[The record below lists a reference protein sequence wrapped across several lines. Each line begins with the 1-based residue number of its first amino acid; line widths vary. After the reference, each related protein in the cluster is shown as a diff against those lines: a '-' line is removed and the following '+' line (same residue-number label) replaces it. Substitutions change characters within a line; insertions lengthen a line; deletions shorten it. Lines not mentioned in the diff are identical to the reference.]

1 MRFFRLLI
9 QLALLVLLIV
19 GAVSL
24 WENWRTGDWL
34 PNWFTQ
40 KNKLENTQTVVLQ
53 EITSLGKLELV
64 RYNFKDIVE
73 QQITKQWLPDAKA
86 VLIVQGEAV
95 GCVDLTQMDIADID
109 AGQDTLVIH
118 LPEPEVCY
126 FKIDHDRSKVYNTEY
141 AFMEEAQLVQE
152 AYKQAERQIRQSALD
167 MGILEQTRE
176 NARKM
181 LTPILERTSGKKV
194 VLLFPMKGEL
204 PKLR

>member
-1 MRFFRLLI
+1 MRFLRLLI
-9 QLALLVLLIV
+9 QLFVIFLLMV
-19 GAVSL
+19 GVISL

-34 PNWFTQ
+34 PNWFSQ

-73 QQITKQWLPDAKA
+73 QQITKLWLPDAKA

-95 GCVDLTQMDIADID
+95 GCIDLTQMDIADIE
-109 AGQDTLVIH
+109 AGADTLVIH
-118 LPEPEVCY
+118 LPEPELCF

-152 AYKQAERQIRQSALD
+152 GYKQAERQIRQSALD

-194 VLLFPMKGEL
+194 VLRFPMKADL

>member
-1 MRFFRLLI
+1 MRFLRLLV
-9 QLALLVLLIV
+9 QLVFIFLLIV

-34 PNWFTQ
+34 PNWFTK

-73 QQITKQWLPDAKA
+73 QQITKMWLPDAKA

-118 LPEPEVCY
+118 LPEPEICF

-167 MGILEQTRE
+167 MGILDQTRE

-194 VLLFPMKGEL
+194 VLVFPMKGEL

>member
-1 MRFFRLLI
+1 MRFLRLL
-9 QLALLVLLIV
+9 LRLLLFSLLIV
-19 GAVSL
+19 GVISL
-24 WENWRTGDWL
+24 WENWRTGSWL
-34 PNWFTQ
+34 PDWFSRE
-40 KNKLENTQTVVLQ
+40 NKTETTQTVVLQ

-95 GCVDLTQMDIADID
+95 GCVDLTLMNIADIE
-109 AGQDTLVIH
+109 AGRDTLVVH
-118 LPEPEVCY
+118 LPEPELCF

-141 AFMEEAQLVQE
+141 AFLEEAQLVQE
-152 AYKQAERQIRQSALD
+152 AYKQAERQIRQSSLD
-167 MGILEQTRE
+167 MGILDQTRE

-181 LTPILERTSGKKV
+181 LTPILERASGRKV
-194 VLLFPMKGEL
+194 VLLFPMKGDL

>member
-1 MRFFRLLI
+1 MRFLRLL
-9 QLALLVLLIV
+9 LRLLLLFILIV
-19 GAVSL
+19 GVISL
-24 WENWRTGDWL
+24 WENWRTGSWL
-34 PNWFTQ
+34 PDWFS
-40 KNKLENTQTVVLQ
+40 KENKTETTQTVVLQ
-53 EITSLGKLELV
+53 EITALGKLELV

-73 QQITKQWLPDAKA
+73 QEVIKQWLPNAKA

-95 GCVDLTQMDIADID
+95 GCIDLTQMDIADIE
-109 AGQDTLVIH
+109 AGRDTLVVH
-118 LPEPEVCY
+118 LPDPELCF

-167 MGILEQTRE
+167 MGILDQTRE

-181 LTPILERTSGKKV
+181 LTPMLEQASGRK
-194 VLLFPMKGEL
+194 VLLVFPMKGKL

>member
-9 QLALLVLLIV
+9 QLVLLSLLIV

-24 WENWRTGDWL
+24 WESWRTGDWM
-34 PNWFTQ
+34 PNWLTQ

-73 QQITKQWLPDAKA
+73 QQITKMWLPDAKA

-118 LPEPEVCY
+118 LPEPELCF

-141 AFMEEAQLVQE
+141 AFMEEAKLVQE

-167 MGILEQTRE
+167 MGILDQTRE

-194 VLLFPMKGEL
+194 VLLFPMKAKL

>member
-1 MRFFRLLI
+1 MRFLRLLI
-9 QLALLVLLIV
+9 QLVLLFLLIV
-19 GAVSL
+19 GAISL

-34 PNWFTQ
+34 PNWLS
-40 KNKLENTQTVVLQ
+40 KENKLENTQTVVLQ

-73 QQITKQWLPDAKA
+73 QQITKLWLPDAKA

-109 AGQDTLVIH
+109 AGQDTLVIR
-118 LPEPEVCY
+118 LPEPEICF

-152 AYKQAERQIRQSALD
+152 GYKQAERQIRQSALD

>member
-1 MRFFRLLI
+1 VRFFRFLTQLVLLF
-9 QLALLVLLIV
+9 LLIV
-19 GAVSL
+19 GAISL

-34 PNWFTQ
+34 PNWLPE

-53 EITSLGKLELV
+53 EIASLGKLELV

-73 QQITKQWLPDAKA
+73 QKITKQWLPDAKA
-86 VLIVQGEAV
+86 VLIVQGVAV

-109 AGQDTLVIH
+109 AGQDTLVIR
-118 LPEPEVCY
+118 LPEPEICY

>member
-1 MRFFRLLI
+1 MRFLRLL
-9 QLALLVLLIV
+9 LRLLLFFILIV
-19 GAVSL
+19 GVISL
-24 WENWRTGDWL
+24 WENWRTGSWL
-34 PNWFTQ
+34 PDWFSRE
-40 KNKLENTQTVVLQ
+40 NKTETAQTVVLQ
-53 EITSLGKLELV
+53 EITALGKLELV

-73 QQITKQWLPDAKA
+73 QQVIKQWLPNAKA

-95 GCVDLTQMDIADID
+95 GCVDLTQMDIADIE
-109 AGQDTLVIH
+109 AGRDTLVIH
-118 LPEPEVCY
+118 LPDPELCF

-167 MGILEQTRE
+167 MGILDQTRE

-181 LTPILERTSGKKV
+181 LTPMLEQASGRKV
-194 VLLFPMKGEL
+194 VLLFPMKGDL

>member
-9 QLALLVLLIV
+9 QLVLLFLLIV

-73 QQITKQWLPDAKA
+73 QQITKMWLPDAKA

-118 LPEPEVCY
+118 LPEPEICY

-141 AFMEEAQLVQE
+141 AFMEEAKLVQE

-181 LTPILERTSGKKV
+181 LTPLLERTSGKKV
-194 VLLFPMKGEL
+194 VLMFPMKGEL

>member
-34 PNWFTQ
+34 PNWFRQ

-86 VLIVQGEAV
+86 ILIVQGEAV
-95 GCVDLTQMDIADID
+95 GCVDLTQMDIADIN
-109 AGQDTLVIH
+109 AEQDTLVIH
-118 LPEPEVCY
+118 LPEPEICY